1 MDIYTDIYILIS
13 KNNVQNHIKKKYIYI
28 NIYYNI

>member
-13 KNNVQNHIKKKYIYI
+13 KNNVQNHIQKKYII
-28 NIYYNI
+28 IFKVE